1 MHLYIKCILLALIP
15 GGESNKNVLKN
26 CASNNFILP
35 IENIHENYCRN
46 WKVLRKKENA
56 LCLNLPFK
64 INSKDIAQDV
74 GK

>member
-46 WKVLRKKENA
+46 WKVLRKKELA
-56 LCLNLPFK
+56 
-64 INSKDIAQDV
+64 
-74 GK
+74 